1 MKELNVAEIQAV
13 SGAGIFSDAGTLIGQ
28 AIGGIVG
35 HYKGTEEQSAKIGL
49 DFGKTIGGVVDQSIS
64 MISSW
69 FKSIRK

>member
-1 MKELNVAEIQAV
+1 MKELNVAEIQTV

-28 AIGGIVG
+28 AIGGIIG

-69 FKSIRK
+69 FKSVIK

>member
-35 HYKGTEEQSAKIGL
+35 HYKGTEQQSAQIGL
-49 DFGKTIGGVVDQSIS
+49 DLGKTIGTIVDQSVS
-64 MISSW
+64 LISSW
-69 FKSIRK
+69 FKASHK

>member
-35 HYKGTEEQSAKIGL
+35 HYKGTEEQSSKIGL
-49 DFGKTIGGVVDQSIS
+49 DLGKTIGGVVDQSIS

-69 FKSIRK
+69 FKSVKK